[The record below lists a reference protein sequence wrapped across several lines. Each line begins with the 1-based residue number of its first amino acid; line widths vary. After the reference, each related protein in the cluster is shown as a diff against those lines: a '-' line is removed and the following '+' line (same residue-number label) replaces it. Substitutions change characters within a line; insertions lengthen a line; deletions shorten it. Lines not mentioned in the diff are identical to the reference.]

1 MREYKTIVYAFHQN
15 ELFLTLHIS
24 IYIDKERKND
34 LEIVVTHLGRNIEVE
49 FRRRMAPLTQ
59 TQYVQSEEDPLSTEE
74 Y

>member
-1 MREYKTIVYAFHQN
+1 M
-15 ELFLTLHIS
+15 
-24 IYIDKERKND
+24 YIDKERKND

-49 FRRRMAPLTQ
+49 FRRRMTPLTQ